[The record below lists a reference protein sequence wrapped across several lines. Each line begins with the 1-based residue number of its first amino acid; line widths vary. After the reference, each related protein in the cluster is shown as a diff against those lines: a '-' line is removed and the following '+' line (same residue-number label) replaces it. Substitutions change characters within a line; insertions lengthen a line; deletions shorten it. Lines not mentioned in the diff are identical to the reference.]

1 VPCASFPGKEGRL
14 LIDEKWYYLIEE
26 IEEKFGVEEKNVEEI
41 PERRTKIETVVF
53 TGAGGK
59 MKLERTSKAVVL
71 DKQMKYSRRIGG
83 ETQEKY
89 VYSDTEKTYRV
100 QLYEWDE
107 AAGGWREI
115 DFRKLRTG

>member
-1 VPCASFPGKEGRL
+1 
-14 LIDEKWYYLIEE
+14 LIDEKWYYLVEE

-41 PERRTKIETVVF
+41 PERRTKVETVVF
-53 TGAGGK
+53 MGAAGK

-89 VYSDTEKTYRV
+89 VYSDSETSYRV
-100 QLYEWDE
+100 QLYKWDE
-107 AAGGWREI
+107 ATNTWEEI
-115 DFRKLRTG
+115 EFRKLRTG

>member
-1 VPCASFPGKEGRL
+1 M
-14 LIDEKWYYLIEE
+14 IDEKWYYLVEE
-26 IEEKFGVEEKNVEEI
+26 IEEKFGVEEKTTEEI

-59 MKLERTSKAVVL
+59 MKLERTSKAIVL
-71 DKQMKYSRRIGG
+71 EKQMKYSTRIGG

-89 VYSDTEKTYRV
+89 VFSDTEKSYRV
-100 QLYEWDE
+100 QLYEWNE
-107 AAGGWREI
+107 ATGTWEEI

>member
-1 VPCASFPGKEGRL
+1 

-53 TGAGGK
+53 TATGGK
-59 MKLERTSKAVVL
+59 MKLERTTKAVVL
-71 DKQMKYSRRIGG
+71 EKQMKYSKRIGG

-89 VYSDTEKTYRV
+89 VYSDTEKSHRV
-100 QLYEWDE
+100 QLYKWDE
-107 AAGGWREI
+107 ATGTWEEI
-115 DFRKLRTG
+115 EFRKLRTG